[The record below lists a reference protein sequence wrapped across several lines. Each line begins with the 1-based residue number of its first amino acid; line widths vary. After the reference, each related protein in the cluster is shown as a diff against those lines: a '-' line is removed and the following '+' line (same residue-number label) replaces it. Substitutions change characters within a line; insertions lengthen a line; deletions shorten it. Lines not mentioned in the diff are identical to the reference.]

1 MHKKC
6 RALAIALALLVGA
19 AQTGVAATTD
29 AKATPVPPASAARGK
44 AQAVK
49 PPAAAK
55 KKLVNLNAASQAEL
69 KGLPGGSEEEAAR
82 IVAGRPYNSKAFLVT
97 NQVISASRYEA
108 IKRLVVAGKAA
119 PTSNTRK

>member
-1 MHKKC
+1 MRRH
-6 RALAIALALLVGA
+6 
-19 AQTGVAATTD
+19 AT
-29 AKATPVPPASAARGK
+29 AAARGK
-44 AQAVK
+44 AQAVNRL
-49 PPAAAK
+49 PR